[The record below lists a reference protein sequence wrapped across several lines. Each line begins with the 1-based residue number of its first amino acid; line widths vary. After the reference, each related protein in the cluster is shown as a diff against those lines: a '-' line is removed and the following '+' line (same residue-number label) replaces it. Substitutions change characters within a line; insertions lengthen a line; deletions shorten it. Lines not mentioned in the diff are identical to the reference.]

1 MLLKPRLAGVFYFSM
16 KSIALLIKD
25 TSAATPA
32 ALRYARALIR
42 SGNPPVSV
50 FFLGQGVRQATEPI
64 HEDWRE
70 IKELCG
76 ASLTLCSASAEKFG
90 ISGDAEFD
98 IAGLGELI
106 ASGLDG
112 TRVISFG

>member
-1 MLLKPRLAGVFYFSM
+1 M

-25 TSAATPA
+25 TSAATPT
-32 ALRYARALIR
+32 ALRYAKALIR
-42 SGNPPVSV
+42 SGNPPIKV
-50 FFLGQGVRQATEPI
+50 FFFGRGVCQATEAVN
-64 HEDWRE
+64 EDWRE
-70 IKELCG
+70 IQRLCG
-76 ASLTLCSASAEKFG
+76 VGLTLCSASAEKFG

>member
-1 MLLKPRLAGVFYFSM
+1 M

-50 FFLGQGVRQATEPI
+50 FFHGRGVLQATESI

-70 IKELCG
+70 IKRSCD
-76 ASLTLCSASAEKFG
+76 ANLTLCSASAEKFG
-90 ISGDAEFD
+90 VSGDAEFD

>member
-1 MLLKPRLAGVFYFSM
+1 MKP
-16 KSIALLIKD
+16 IALLIKD
-25 TSAATPA
+25 KLTATPA
-32 ALRYARALIR
+32 ALRYANALIR

-50 FFLGQGVRQATEPI
+50 FFLGRGVLQATESI

-70 IKELCG
+70 IKRRCDV
-76 ASLTLCSASAEKFG
+76 SLTLCSASAEKFN

>member
-1 MLLKPRLAGVFYFSM
+1 M

-25 TSAATPA
+25 RSVATPA
-32 ALRYARALIR
+32 ALRYAKALVR

-50 FFLGQGVRQATEPI
+50 FFYGRGVCQAAEPI
-64 HEDWRE
+64 REDWRE
-70 IKELCG
+70 IKGLCG

-98 IAGLGELI
+98 VAGLGELM
-106 ASGLDG
+106 ASGLNN

>member
-1 MLLKPRLAGVFYFSM
+1 M

-32 ALRYARALIR
+32 ALRYAKALVR

-50 FFLGQGVRQATEPI
+50 FFYGRGVCQAVESI

-70 IKELCG
+70 LQSRCG
-76 ASLTLCSASAEKFG
+76 ASLTLCSASAEKFD
-90 ISGDAEFD
+90 ISGDAEFN
-98 IAGLGELI
+98 IGGLGELI
-106 ASGLDG
+106 ASGLNN

>member
-1 MLLKPRLAGVFYFSM
+1 M

-32 ALRYARALIR
+32 ALRYAKALIR

-50 FFLGQGVRQATEPI
+50 FFYGRGVCQATEAI

-70 IKELCG
+70 ISELCG
-76 ASLTLCSASAEKFG
+76 ANLTLCSASAEKFG
-90 ISGDAEFD
+90 INGDAEFD

-112 TRVISFG
+112 TRIISFG

>member
-1 MLLKPRLAGVFYFSM
+1 M

-25 TSAATPA
+25 TSTATPA

-50 FFLGQGVRQATEPI
+50 FFLGRGVCQATEVVN
-64 HEDWRE
+64 EDWRE
-70 IKELCG
+70 IKRLCG
-76 ASLTLCSASAEKFG
+76 VGLILCSASAEKFG